1 MTTTSRGQSCLVTG
15 SPELLVHI
23 PQLLPSAHAVALN
36 DLPEAI
42 DRGNFALLIV
52 AAEPDSG
59 VHLSAIQQWVARR
72 GRSPSVCVAPASSID
87 QVRELMRA
95 GASDVIYETD
105 WSEALLASVEAQTLS
120 PAPNVLDLLPIM
132 VTQTSREGLL
142 LYSNQRA
149 MQLFSYLDPEPMRV
163 GSSVVDLY
171 ADSAD
176 RSSLLGRLQTEPVVH
191 VNTALKS
198 STGRTVPI
206 ELIATAARTDSN
218 EIASIV
224 AIVLPDREKSPLWNL
239 VRSTTER
246 FRQLADAI
254 TDLMV
259 AADETGIVTY
269 WNTTAQAYSGLTA
282 QQTVGLRILD
292 VLDLL
297 LSEGAS
303 DVAAAI
309 QSRGTSSVDFHV
321 PKNTEGNL
329 APGDYQARIYSS
341 ATGTVIIG
349 VDLTDRTRTERAL
362 RAALADRETLLRE
375 VHHRTKNNLQI
386 ITSLLN
392 LTFLPGASTEMRSK
406 LADIQRRVH
415 TMALLHEQ
423 LYRGE
428 DLSGINSRSYIHQLC
443 QHLLSSFQTQN
454 RIQLDLSVA
463 SVSLGLD
470 TSLRTGLLL
479 HELMV
484 NSLKHA
490 FPNERTGTITVR
502 LSIAAGGDAL
512 ELHVADN
519 GVGFSA
525 KPSSGI
531 GLQLVDSLVAQLRG
545 KQIRST
551 TEGTDVRITY
561 PWEDT

>member
-1 MTTTSRGQSCLVTG
+1 MNPLSTGHSCLLTG
-15 SPELLVHI
+15 SPEMLAVLRPLMPH
-23 PQLLPSAHAVALN
+23 ARAVAL
-36 DLPEAI
+36 DELSEAI
-42 DRGNFALLIV
+42 HKSQATALVVL
-52 AAEPDSG
+52 AAGDAQT
-59 VHLSAIQQWVARR
+59 HLTAFEAWVSQR
-72 GRSPSVCVAPASSID
+72 GRDALWSVSPGASTAE
-87 QVRELMRA
+87 VRELMRS
-95 GASDVIYETD
+95 GAIDVIYEAD
-105 WSEALLASVEAQTLS
+105 WVEPLLTSLAAAAECPVPT
-120 PAPNVLDLLPIM
+120 VLDLLPVM
-132 VTQTSREGLL
+132 VTHTSREGQL
-142 LYSNQRA
+142 LYANAAARKQFPVERDAHRLPNSGVTD
-149 MQLFSYLDPEPMRV
+149 F
-163 GSSVVDLY
+163 Y
-171 ADSAD
+171 ADRAD
-176 RSSLLGRLQTEPVVH
+176 RSTLMMRLQSEGTVH
-191 VNTALKS
+191 VNTTMKRAN
-198 STGRTVPI
+198 GDRYPI
-206 ELIATAARTDSN
+206 ELVAMALREPDRRIK
-218 EIASIV
+218 SIV
-224 AIVLPDREKSPLWNL
+224 AISIPTTKDNPLWDI
-239 VRSTTER
+239 VRSTNER

-259 AADETGIVTY
+259 ASDDSGIVTY
-269 WNTTAQAYSGLTA
+269 WNTTAQAYSGLTSE
-282 QQTVGLRILD
+282 QTVGLRIVD
-292 VLDLL
+292 VLEML
-297 LSEGAS
+297 LSEGAQ

-309 QSRGTSSVDFHV
+309 SSGGTSTVDFHV
-321 PKNTEGNL
+321 PKNTSGNL

-349 VDLTDRTRTERAL
+349 VDLTDQTRTERAL

-392 LTFLPGASTEMRSK
+392 LTFLPGADPEMRSK

-428 DLSGINSRSYIHQLC
+428 DLSGIDSQSYIAQLC
-443 QHLLSSFQTQN
+443 LHLLSSFQTQN
-454 RIQLDLSVA
+454 RIQLDLSLA

-490 FPNERTGTITVR
+490 FPGDRTGTITVA
-502 LSIAAGGDAL
+502 LTIAGGGDAL
-512 ELHVADN
+512 ELHVADD

-545 KQIRST
+545 TQTRST
-551 TEGTDVRITY
+551 TGGTDVRITY